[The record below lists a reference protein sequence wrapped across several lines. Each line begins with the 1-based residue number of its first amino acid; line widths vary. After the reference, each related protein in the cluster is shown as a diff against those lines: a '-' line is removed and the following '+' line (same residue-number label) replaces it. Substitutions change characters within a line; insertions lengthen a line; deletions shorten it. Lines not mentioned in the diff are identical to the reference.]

1 MAPPSVPSRRP
12 AWIDGLA
19 ALAVAGVA
27 ALVYRGVLAG
37 GFLQWDDD
45 INILNNP
52 HVHALT
58 WANLRWMFT
67 DGQYM
72 RRYLP
77 LGWLRWAADYQLYG
91 ANPRPFH
98 AANLC
103 LHAADAGLLFLL
115 IRRILSRREGLLRS
129 AASWEVALA
138 AIGALAWAIH
148 PLRTEAVAWAST
160 GQYCQA
166 VFFLLLSA
174 LAYLRHAGAPAAPHP
189 WRSPLLWAA
198 VFLFLLSLLSYPV
211 ALGYLGVLIVMDI
224 FLLRRLPADLRMA
237 DQGYYGVWREKIP
250 FLVVT
255 VVVLIATIGSRY
267 TARGIWQPPPTLAE
281 FGAGARAVQACYVW
295 AYYVWRPFWPV
306 HLAPVYTA
314 LVSFRPTDPIM
325 IASVAGVLLVSGLL
339 VWRARRWPGLLAVWL
354 CHVVLL
360 VPMLG
365 LSEHPHFTNDR
376 YCYLAAIPWSVG
388 LAALLFPLVRNR
400 GARIAV
406 VLVAAG
412 LLGWAGRASGAQVL
426 VWRDSE
432 TLFRHVLGTLSHDPY
447 RYDIWLRLGRVQVA
461 RGELPAAEDS
471 FRAALALRPE
481 DGETRAHLGL
491 VLFAEGR
498 TEEAQGYL
506 GAAARTSR
514 AEADA
519 RSALVNALLR
529 AGWLP
534 EAVKYGEALVRL
546 NPRLPEAQ
554 GNLGVVLA
562 LSGRAAEGLPH
573 LREAVRLDPRS
584 IATRFNLALALRNL
598 GRTDEARA
606 EFNAVLQLD
615 PKFAPARQALGLP
628 APQKP

>member
-1 MAPPSVPSRRP
+1 MATPSAPSRRP

-19 ALAVAGVA
+19 ALAVAAVA
-27 ALVYRGVLAG
+27 WVVYRGVLGG

-52 HVHALT
+52 HVHALS

-77 LGWLRWAADYQLYG
+77 LGWLRWAADYQLFG

-98 AANLC
+98 WANLC
-103 LHAADAGLLFLL
+103 LHAADAGLLYLL
-115 IRRILSRREGLLRS
+115 IRRICSLQDDTRRPS
-129 AASWEVALA
+129 AFWAVALA
-138 AIGALAWAIH
+138 AIGALSWALH

-166 VFFLLLSA
+166 VLFLLLSA
-174 LAYLRHAGAPAAPHP
+174 LAYLRYASSPAVINP
-189 WRSPLLWAA
+189 WRSPVFWAA
-198 VFLFLLSLLSYPV
+198 AGLFLLSLLSYPV
-211 ALGYLGVLIVMDI
+211 ALGYLGVLIVIDV
-224 FLLRRLPADLRMA
+224 FLLRRLPAGGRMLDRA
-237 DQGYYGVWREKIP
+237 YHGVWREKIP

-255 VVVLIATIGSRY
+255 LIVLIATVGSRY
-267 TARGIWQPPPTLAE
+267 NARGIWQPPPTLAE
-281 FGAGARAVQACYVW
+281 FGAGARLMQAFYVW
-295 AYYVWRPFWPV
+295 AYYLWKPFWPV

-314 LVSFRPTDPIM
+314 LVAFRPTDPIM
-325 IASVAGVLLVSGLL
+325 IASAAGVLLISALL
-339 VWRARRWPGLLAVWL
+339 VWRARQWPGLLALWL
-354 CHVVLL
+354 CHLL
-360 VPMLG
+360 LLIPMLG

-388 LAALLFPLVRNR
+388 LVVLLRRWVVDL
-400 GARIAV
+400 GARVGVILAATG
-406 VLVAAG
+406 VLAI
-412 LLGWAGRASGAQVL
+412 AGRASAAQVL

-432 TLFRHVLGTLSHDPY
+432 TLFRHVLGTLGADPY
-447 RYDIWLRLGRVQVA
+447 SYDIWLRLGRAQVA
-461 RGELPAAEDS
+461 RAELPAAEIS
-471 FRAALALRPE
+471 FRSALGIRPE
-481 DGETRAHLGL
+481 AGEARAHLGL

-498 TEEAQGYL
+498 PDEAEGYL
-506 GAAARTSR
+506 GASARTTR

-529 AGWLP
+529 AGWLT
-534 EAVKYGEALVRL
+534 EAVQYCEALVRF
-546 NPRLPEAQ
+546 NPQLPEAQ

-584 IATRFNLALALRNL
+584 VATRFNLALALRNI
-598 GRTDEARA
+598 GRIDEARA

-615 PKFAPARQALGLP
+615 PKFAPARQALGTLG
-628 APQKP
+628 PQKP